1 MTTPETDEIAKIS
14 KEIALYEL
22 IGKQYG
28 LSAYHDAILQKLRL
42 KRMRLEIERIERRM
56 KGSRR
61 KNESG
66 QNIIVE

>member
-1 MTTPETDEIAKIS
+1 MTTPEADEIAKIS

-22 IGKQYG
+22 NGKQYG
-28 LSAYHDAILQKLRL
+28 LSAYHNDILQRLRV
-42 KRMRLEIERIERRM
+42 KRKRLEIERIERRM

-66 QNIIVE
+66 QNIIV

>member
-1 MTTPETDEIAKIS
+1 MTTPEADEIAKIS

-28 LSAYHDAILQKLRL
+28 LSAYHNDILQRLRV
-42 KRMRLEIERIERRM
+42 KRKRLEIERIERRM

-66 QNIIVE
+66 QNIIV

>member
-28 LSAYHDAILQKLRL
+28 LSAYHNEILQGLIE
-42 KRMRLEIERIERRM
+42 KRKRLEIERIERRM
-56 KGSRR
+56 KG
-61 KNESG
+61 K
-66 QNIIVE
+66 